1 MPLLMLIAVVAASAV
16 ILSHLAVVLW
26 FSWTNGSPGDPDLT
40 YTAQNFVEVFS
51 DPRTFTVLIDTIEFS
66 CISLAVALAFGIPAA
81 WLAERTDF
89 PAKTLLF
96 TLMAVGLLIPGFAAA
111 MGWLFLLHP
120 RIGLVNQLL
129 VSSFHLAGPPL
140 NISTI
145 AGMGWVQGL
154 NLAPLAFIMTAA
166 VFRAMDPTLEEAARM
181 HGAGPF
187 TVLRR
192 ITVRLA
198 WPGILAAAIY
208 IFMTAFAAFD
218 VPAIIGWGNRIF
230 TFTTYLYL
238 LLNPQDLLPRYGLGA
253 ALSTVA
259 MAIAALMSWWYG
271 AMARRSRR
279 FAVVSGRAYRPRIV
293 RLGRCRFAAWG
304 FVGVYFVLGKVL
316 PIALLAWSS
325 LLPFFQLPSAR
336 ALATV
341 SLAHYFSLPWE
352 LVLTGLWNTSILA
365 VLAPSLTLGLA
376 LAFSWVVLRSRFPGR
391 AGFDFIA
398 FLPHAVPSIVFGVGA
413 LLLTLFVIQRTLPI
427 YGTIWLS
434 ADRVHDR
441 ALELRH
447 PHDQQRPHPD
457 PSGARGIGADERRHR
472 VRGVRPHIA
481 AAARPHPPLC
491 LAVDRALDLSRA
503 HLGGHPVDRRQPD
516 LSGGGVEFLAR
527 RRARPGLRARRGDAG
542 DDDADDRDLLAAGAP
557 SGTAGDLRCDRN
569 AESVQARRDF
579 GNSGF
584 GTFLVVNRSGRT
596 RHPDRADDLV
606 TCLDRHAAADHQ
618 HVFQKHQMRIG
629 LAAAGVH
636 RFR

>member
-1 MPLLMLIAVVAASAV
+1 MTIGGGVPAFSKPARRDLGDAMPVLMLIAVVAASLV
-16 ILSHLAVVLW
+16 ILCHLAVVLW
-26 FSWTNGSPGDPDLT
+26 LAWTNGSPGDPDLS

-51 DPRTFTVLIDTIEFS
+51 DPRTFTVLLDTIWFS
-66 CISLAVALAFGIPAA
+66 SISLAVALAFGIPAA

-120 RIGLVNQLL
+120 RIGLANQLL
-129 VSSFHLAGPPL
+129 MSSFQLTGPPL
-140 NISTI
+140 NINTI

-192 ITVRLA
+192 ITMRLA

-238 LLNPQDLLPRYGLGA
+238 LLNPQDSLPRYGLGA

-259 MAIAALMSWWYG
+259 MAIAALMSWWYA

-279 FAVVSGRAYRPRIV
+279 FAVVTGRAYRPKIV
-293 RLGRCRFAAWG
+293 RLGRRRFAAWS

-316 PIALLAWSS
+316 PIALLGWSS
-325 LLPFFQLPSAR
+325 LLPFFQPPSAR
-336 ALATV
+336 AFATV
-341 SLAHYFSLPWE
+341 SLAHYLSLPWE

-365 VLAPSLTLGLA
+365 VLAPSLTLALA

-391 AGFDFIA
+391 AAFDFIA

-413 LLLTLFVIQRTLPI
+413 LLLALFVIQRALPI
-427 YGTIWLS
+427 YGTVWILLIVFTIARLS
-434 ADRVHDR
+434 YATRMTNSGLIQIHPELEES
-441 ALELRH
+441 ALM
-447 PHDQQRPHPD
+447 
-457 PSGARGIGADERRHR
+457 SGASAFGAFARISL
-472 VRGVRPHIA
+472 PLLAPTLLYAWLWIA
-481 AAARPHPPLC
+481 LLIFRELT
-491 LAVDRALDLSRA
+491 LAVILSTA
-503 HLGGHPVDRRQPD
+503 DNLTFPVVVWSLWLGGGLGQASALAVVMLLMMTPMIVIYW
-516 LSGGGVEFLAR
+516 LLAR
-527 RRARPGLRARRGDAG
+527 RQG
-542 DDDADDRDLLAAGAP
+542 LLA
-557 SGTAGDLRCDRN
+557 T
-569 AESVQARRDF
+569 
-579 GNSGF
+579 
-584 GTFLVVNRSGRT
+584 
-596 RHPDRADDLV
+596 
-606 TCLDRHAAADHQ
+606 
-618 HVFQKHQMRIG
+618 
-629 LAAAGVH
+629 
-636 RFR
+636 